1 MLTSKQISYLRK
13 LSVNEPD
20 IVFVGKDGLT
30 EEVITQARE
39 AIAARELIKGKVQ
52 KNSMEEPSAVAQA
65 LSEAIKCDV
74 VCTMGSKFVLYKHHN
89 LKPKIE
95 LPKKSDKKKK

>member
-30 EEVITQARE
+30 EEVIIQARD

-52 KNSMEEPSAVAQA
+52 QNSMEDPKEVAEK
-65 LSEAIKCDV
+65 LSEVLKCEV
-74 VCTMGSKFVLYKHHN
+74 VCTMGNKFILYKHHN
-89 LKPKIE
+89 KHPKIQ
-95 LPKKSDKKKK
+95 LPKKKN